1 MKDDPA
7 CIVEIARHVLDDEV
21 MTEPFRCVVADPPWA
36 PRDKLPGKSRGAAK
50 QYPVMS
56 TDEIISLTAGFEA
69 PYVRRIMGQQVDENA
84 VLFLWRLASMQD
96 DALRVAAMWGF
107 RVVSEIVWQ
116 KLTVNG
122 KPHFGM
128 GRTVRGSHETALICV
143 RGRSSRVITS
153 HRVRSVFAAP
163 VPSINGRP
171 IHSAKPDEFFAIV
184 EDLCAGPRLELF
196 ARKRRDGWTQIG
208 NQLGERS

>member
-1 MKDDPA
+1 MKGAD
-7 CIVEIARHVLDDEV
+7 V
-21 MTEPFRCVVADPPWA
+21 MTEPFRCIVADPPWA

-56 TDEIISLTAGFEA
+56 TDKVVSLAAVSRKGPLRVMDQLVSEH
-69 PYVRRIMGQQVDENA
+69 A
-84 VLFLWRLASMQD
+84 VLFLWRLASMQE
-96 DALRVAAMWGF
+96 DALRVAEMWGF
-107 RVVSEIVWQ
+107 RAVSEIVWQ

-128 GRTVRGSHETALICV
+128 GRTVRGSHETALICI
-143 RGRSSRVITS
+143 RGRSSKVITS

-184 EDLCAGPRLELF
+184 EELCAGPRLELF
-196 ARKRRDGWTQIG
+196 ARKRRDGWRQIG
-208 NQLGERS
+208 NQLGART